1 MISILSLLLA
11 GAIIAQSTF
20 TFAADAPAVV
30 ASIKPVHSL
39 VSAVMAGVGAPALIV
54 QGGGSP
60 HTYALKPS
68 EARALQ
74 QADVV
79 FWIGPALEAFL
90 ERPVE
95 TLGTDATIVTLGDS
109 DGLTKLAFREGG
121 PFEAHDHEKAE
132 HHHGEAAQEEGHGH
146 GGEHV
151 HTDEKEHAHGDGE
164 VREHGHGHGGTDMHL
179 WLDPENAKVMAGR
192 IAAALAAADPDHAAT
207 YAANAEALQAR
218 LDALKAEIA
227 DELAPVRDR
236 PFVVFHDAYRYF
248 ENRFGVTAVGS
259 ITVSPEAAPGAQRL
273 RDIHDKI
280 GRLGAACVFA
290 EPQFEPK
297 LIAVVTEGTDARAG
311 VLDPLG
317 AELADG
323 PDLYFELIRAMATSL
338 KQCLGEPG

>member
-1 MISILSLLLA
+1 MISIRSLLLA

-146 GGEHV
+146 GG
-151 HTDEKEHAHGDGE
+151 
-164 VREHGHGHGGTDMHL
+164 TDMHL

-273 RDIHDKI
+273 LDIHDKI